1 MALDLITPTAGMTP
15 QEVEFEVSRGA
26 RFIVF
31 QYAFSVI
38 IMSFK
43 RNSPVTYVKAGE
55 SVVVKGLPWTLLTF
69 LVGWWGFP
77 WGFIY
82 TPQVIYK
89 NLNGGADV
97 TPFVLQALQ
106 ARRASPPPPFAPAR

>member
-1 MALDLITPTAGMTP
+1 MAIDLIQPTRGMSP

-26 RFIVF
+26 RFILY

-43 RNSPVTYVKAGE
+43 RNSPVVFVKAGE
-55 SVVVKGLPWTLLTF
+55 SAVTKGLPWTLLTF

-89 NLNGGADV
+89 NLQGGTDV

-106 ARRASPPPPFAPAR
+106 ARPVAPPPPMR

>member
-1 MALDLITPTAGMTP
+1 MAIDLIQSTRGMSP

-26 RFIVF
+26 RFILY
-31 QYAFSVI
+31 QYAFSVV

-43 RNSPVTYVKAGE
+43 RNSPVVFVKAGE
-55 SVVVKGLPWTLLTF
+55 NPVTKSLPWTLLTF

-77 WGFIY
+77 WGLIY

-89 NLNGGADV
+89 NLQGGTDV
-97 TPFVLQALQ
+97 TPYVMRALQ
-106 ARRASPPPPFAPAR
+106 ATPSSPPPAFR